1 MDDLAMSPRRPYL
14 FKAIYDWIV
23 DNGLTPHIIVN
34 TTVYGVIVPSE
45 YIQNNQIVLNIA
57 PQSVGQYSVN
67 NDEIEFNA
75 RFAGQPNHIV
85 VPMAA
90 IEAVYAR
97 ENGAGIAFEA
107 EPQYENRTA
116 EEPTKKPT
124 SPFRV
129 VK

>member
-1 MDDLAMSPRRPYL
+1 MDTLDMTPRRPYL
-14 FKAIYDWIV
+14 FGAIYDWIV

-34 TTVYGVIVPSE
+34 TTIVGVQVPNE

-57 PQSVGQYSVN
+57 PHSVGQYLVDN
-67 NDEIEFNA
+67 QQLEFNA
-75 RFAGQPNHIV
+75 RFGGQPYHIV

-90 IEAVYAR
+90 IEAIYAR

-107 EPQYENRTA
+107 EPQYENHK
-116 EEPTKKPT
+116 EQPKKST
-124 SPFRV
+124 NPFRV